1 MIIRNNLIQ
10 DSKDEISSLL
20 NKMNPAREKLL
31 EIFHLT
37 NISST
42 KKYFSFTSNRPF
54 FQTHHIIKNITKTKK
69 YPIKSDSQDFISFY
83 PFPFRKEGPSNVME
97 YRVEGKGQ
105 RIPTRNQVFP
115 IPINDT
121 YAQRARAHFIQ
132 AIKILGIRG

>member
-97 YRVEGKGQ
+97 YCEWREKVNAFQLETKFFLSLSTIRTHKERG
-105 RIPTRNQVFP
+105 RILSRQLK
-115 IPINDT
+115 
-121 YAQRARAHFIQ
+121 YSE
-132 AIKILGIRG
+132 